1 MTKQFDLSLYL
12 ILDPGLCSAHSMA
25 ETARLAAQGGATM
38 VQLRDKSGGTEAMI
52 TAGRAIRAALAGT
65 GVPLIVNDDVAAAQA
80 IGAEGVHL
88 GQSDMAI
95 AQARAGCWAPTPLSA
110 LSVTNARRADP
121 SGGPRLGRRCRDR
134 GGFRDADTRRMHD
147 APMGLDGSDTAR
159 GGLTALATAGGAIGG
174 ITTANAAAVM
184 AGRRGRLAVIG
195 AMSAGEDVEVRRG
208 VGGGRSGYP
217 LTTTARQPGRRKRAR
232 ERS

>member
-52 TAGRAIRAALAGT
+52 TAGRAIRAALAAT

-80 IGAEGVHL
+80 IAAEGVHL

-95 AQARAGCWAPTPLSA
+95 AQARAALGPDIIIG
-110 LSVTNARRADP
+110 LSVTNEAMIRAVDPALVDYVGIGPVFPTPTKQNHNPPIGFDGLAR
-121 SGGPRLGRRCRDR
+121 LV
-134 GGFRDADTRRMHD
+134 
-147 APMGLDGSDTAR
+147 
-159 GGLTALATAGGAIGG
+159 ALSPVPAVAIGG
-174 ITTANAAAVM
+174 LKAPHVQAALASGAAGVAVVSAICGQPDPQAASHDLAEQIKGSR
-184 AGRRGRLAVIG
+184 AGR
-195 AMSAGEDVEVRRG
+195 S
-208 VGGGRSGYP
+208 
-217 LTTTARQPGRRKRAR
+217 
-232 ERS
+232 